1 VVKQERIKPAED
13 GTEGARPN
21 EVLRPGWTSGPA
33 TADGDLTS
41 QILNIM
47 EQGVL
52 VWSADNVCELHNTR
66 IYQVLEI
73 TPEDLVVGTS
83 RSSFRARSLARGEMT
98 GPEQKAAEGLV
109 QARQPYSFDRVLP
122 SGRVVLTHGR
132 PTRGGGYV
140 VTFTDVTAERKVAR
154 ELSAAKKAAEEA
166 EARAKDVLALE
177 RARQNEAS
185 LLAQLDEWLQSCKS
199 LEELYMIVR
208 TFMVKLLPG
217 SKGELYIYSNSR
229 DVLDGMCN
237 WNTSDLHQNITAD
250 SCWSLRRGRV
260 YQYESGGLCFLCDH
274 VEAHAHGVAVNEYI
288 CVPIVAHGDTVGL
301 LHIRFDDLAAQSAR
315 IADAGQF
322 AVRCG
327 EHISLAI
334 ANAKLRDELRDQSI
348 RDPLTGLYNRRYFMD
363 AMRREVS
370 ISERRQSCFGLI
382 SFDTDLFKTFN
393 DNHGHDAG
401 DMVLRA
407 IGAKMTEMMTA
418 GEICCR
424 FGGEEFTVL
433 VPAADL
439 EATTALAERL
449 REAVFQ
455 MQIRYM
461 EGLLSRVSISCGVA
475 AFPTQGVLPQDI
487 LRSADEALYK
497 AKAAGRNCVVVA
509 PLR

>member
-1 VVKQERIKPAED
+1 
-13 GTEGARPN
+13 
-21 EVLRPGWTSGPA
+21 
-33 TADGDLTS
+33 
-41 QILNIM
+41 
-47 EQGVL
+47 
-52 VWSADNVCELHNTR
+52 
-66 IYQVLEI
+66 
-73 TPEDLVVGTS
+73 
-83 RSSFRARSLARGEMT
+83 
-98 GPEQKAAEGLV
+98 
-109 QARQPYSFDRVLP
+109 
-122 SGRVVLTHGR
+122 
-132 PTRGGGYV
+132 
-140 VTFTDVTAERKVAR
+140 
-154 ELSAAKKAAEEA
+154 
-166 EARAKDVLALE
+166 
-177 RARQNEAS
+177 
-185 LLAQLDEWLQSCKS
+185 
-199 LEELYMIVR
+199 
-208 TFMVKLLPG
+208 
-217 SKGELYIYSNSR
+217 
-229 DVLDGMCN
+229 
-237 WNTSDLHQNITAD
+237 
-250 SCWSLRRGRV
+250 
-260 YQYESGGLCFLCDH
+260 LCDH
-274 VEAHAHGVAVNEYI
+274 VEAHGHGVAVNEYI

-301 LHIRFDDLAAQSAR
+301 LHIRFDDLGAQSAR

-348 RDPLTGLYNRRYFMD
+348 RDPLTALYNRRYFMD

-439 EATTALAERL
+439 EATTALAARL
-449 REAVFQ
+449 REAVFL

-487 LRSADEALYK
+487 LRSADEALYR

-509 PLR
+509 SGR